1 MLFTLFCLMLSN
13 TRECQISD
21 SRVQLYLPIFKFSSH
36 PLNPKWDRFRNFFQ
50 EKFPILGKNQC

>member
-1 MLFTLFCLMLSN
+1 MLFTLFCLMLSS

-36 PLNPKWDRFRNFFQ
+36 PLNPEWDRFRKISNV
-50 EKFPILGKNQC
+50 IGKNQC